1 MNESLTTTHVGTA
14 PDEPQNITL
23 LERAKAEISDGER
36 AELLALILEKHADVH
51 TDTTATNGERVAV
64 PQQLRSAFLHLVR
77 QEPALL
83 DQEEVASLLAH
94 AIQPEDFDELQWES
108 PEHMIEFCEAVY
120 GIHFSTEEVTKRV
133 RSHVS
138 LLVRQALQQY
148 EQLDNRESLYQLIRI
163 APISMMMNDTEL
175 LRLRH
180 LAHAYEIRRV
190 RRNRWWL
197 YSYLL
202 IQVLLVVIVFPYLFI
217 NAENGVIQRQVEELA
232 NIELGDEGYR
242 LFSYADGLYW
252 SVITAGS
259 IGYGDITP
267 YTTIGKIMAGLLG
280 TMGVITAGV
289 IAGLVLKWITPRH
302 LE

>member
-1 MNESLTTTHVGTA
+1 
-14 PDEPQNITL
+14 
-23 LERAKAEISDGER
+23 
-36 AELLALILEKHADVH
+36 
-51 TDTTATNGERVAV
+51 
-64 PQQLRSAFLHLVR
+64 LVR

-83 DQEEVASLLAH
+83 DQEEAAYLLAH

-120 GIHFSTEEVTKRV
+120 GIRFSTEEVTKRV
-133 RSHVS
+133 RNHVS

-148 EQLDNRESLYQLIRI
+148 EQLDNRESLYQLMRI

-232 NIELGDEGYR
+232 NVELGDEGYR